1 MLKITFPGDPEFSYE
16 RFPYLPYPYVL
27 SAYKKAGELRQRGL
41 HEQERPVSMLAS
53 IMVNQARDPKK
64 NKTVEMSDFYLY
76 EPKEQQNL
84 PSGRYGSAA
93 VALAKSNQFPAWALF
108 CFRQLSQGAS
118 GSPPSV
124 LAYIGSDCML
134 LAPVA
139 ASGGYTGLF
148 IGMESASE
156 QIRELKSP
164 DGKTV
169 TLKIP
174 FVETKI
180 VAEED
185 VFLQSAS

>member
-1 MLKITFPGDPEFSYE
+1 
-16 RFPYLPYPYVL
+16 
-27 SAYKKAGELRQRGL
+27 
-41 HEQERPVSMLAS
+41 
-53 IMVNQARDPKK
+53 
-64 NKTVEMSDFYLY
+64 
-76 EPKEQQNL
+76 
-84 PSGRYGSAA
+84 
-93 VALAKSNQFPAWALF
+93 
-108 CFRQLSQGAS
+108 
-118 GSPPSV
+118 
-124 LAYIGSDCML
+124 ML

-139 ASGGYTGLF
+139 APGGYTGLF

-185 VFLQSAS
+185 VFLQDIS